1 MDPIFVANEGKL
13 IAIVPPD
20 SAEAVLAAMRGHPLG
35 QQAAVIGRVV
45 EQHPG
50 MLVART
56 GIGGTRVVAMQIGEQ
71 LPRIC

>member
-20 SAEAVLAAMRGHPLG
+20 SAEAILAAMRQHPLG
-35 QQAAVIGRVV
+35 KQAAIVGRVV

-56 GIGGTRVVAMQIGEQ
+56 GIGGTRVIPMQIGEQ